1 MTGLKRGVS
10 VSQFL
15 ANGNALSPST
25 TNYPPSDDL
34 DLSFDADLSKF
45 TNLEWSEFDLNGG
58 GGAFDA
64 EEEGGA
70 TDPAHHKRLKID
82 TTGGAEAGAQDT
94 TAITGGGE
102 TDWATAAQFN
112 PFDLP
117 TAAAGGAAPSMAEY
131 DATLQH
137 QTGPPTSTTT
147 TAYPSGYPTAAGPLA
162 HHAYPPHPQTYST
175 AASAAS
181 PAQSL
186 EDNPA
191 ARAAAEEDKRRRNT
205 AASARFRVK
214 KKQREQALEKT
225 ADELK
230 TKAAELEQQV
240 GQLKREN
247 EWLRGLVVLKS
258 GEPAKKE
265 EENEKKKEDAKSEE
279 AKVQQVESKVEK
291 PRKGYGT
298 ES

>member
-1 MTGLKRGVS
+1 MAGLKRGVS

-15 ANGNALSPST
+15 ANGNTISPLT

-34 DLSFDADLSKF
+34 DLSFEDDLSKF
-45 TNLEWSEFDLNGG
+45 TNLEWSEFDGS

-64 EEEGGA
+64 EEGGA
-70 TDPAHHKRLKID
+70 TDAGHNKRLKVQAA
-82 TTGGAEAGAQDT
+82 GGENAGAESTAT
-94 TAITGGGE
+94 TITGEGE
-102 TDWATAAQFN
+102 TDWTTAEQYN
-112 PFDLP
+112 PFDIPLD
-117 TAAAGGAAPSMAEY
+117 GGAASSVTEY
-131 DATLQH
+131 DATLLQ
-137 QTGPPTSTTT
+137 QTGPTTTTT
-147 TAYPSGYPTAAGPLA
+147 TAYPSAYPTTAAPLA
-162 HHAYPPHPQTYST
+162 HQTYPPNPQTYPST
-175 AASAAS
+175 ASATS

-191 ARAAAEEDKRRRNT
+191 ARAATEEDKRRRNT

-247 EWLRGLVVLKS
+247 DWLRGLVVLKS
-258 GEPAKKE
+258 GEPSKNE
-265 EENEKKKEDAKSEE
+265 EEDERKKEDVKAEE
-279 AKVQQVESKVEK
+279 AGTQSVDSKADK
-291 PRKGYGT
+291 LKKGYGT
-298 ES
+298 KS

>member
-10 VSQFL
+10 VSHFL
-15 ANGNALSPST
+15 ENGNALSPT
-25 TNYPPSDDL
+25 MTNYPPSDDL
-34 DLSFDADLSKF
+34 DLNFDADLSKF
-45 TNLEWSEFDLNGG
+45 TNLEWSEFDLH
-58 GGAFDA
+58 GAGPFDA
-64 EEEGGA
+64 DEGAA
-70 TDPAHHKRLKID
+70 TDAAHKRLKTD
-82 TTGGAEAGAQDT
+82 TNSREEEGAEGTAT
-94 TAITGGGE
+94 TASGGGE
-102 TDWATAAQFN
+102 TDWTTAAQYDPFEMATAAG
-112 PFDLP
+112 
-117 TAAAGGAAPSMAEY
+117 AGDGGAPSMPGY

-137 QTGPPTSTTT
+137 QTGATNTTPTDYTS
-147 TAYPSGYPTAAGPLA
+147 AYPSTAGSLA
-162 HHAYPPHPQTYST
+162 HHAFSSHHQPPQTYPST
-175 AASAAS
+175 ASADS

-230 TKAAELEQQV
+230 TRAAELEQQV
-240 GQLKREN
+240 GQLQREN

-258 GEPAKKE
+258 GESVKEDGGEKE
-265 EENEKKKEDAKSEE
+265 EDLVKAKGEPM
-279 AKVQQVESKVEK
+279 ESKAGK
-291 PRKGYGT
+291 LKKGYGT